1 MVDFGKLPKGT
12 IGDARRGLIVR
23 FGKKEGQYPRECS
36 KRLFRGVKGLSEVKR
51 EIRPHS
57 GGCRFSLGHNYLDAF
72 GFDKFNSLFFKP
84 ISYVRAPFGVFHVIN
99 EAQ

>member
-23 FGKKEGQYPRECS
+23 FGKKEGQYPREGS
-36 KRLFRGVKGLSEVKR
+36 KRLLRGVKGSSRVKR

-57 GGCRFSLGHNYLDAF
+57 GGCGLRLKL
-72 GFDKFNSLFFKP
+72 K
-84 ISYVRAPFGVFHVIN
+84 V
-99 EAQ
+99 

>member
-23 FGKKEGQYPRECS
+23 FGKKEGQYPCKGS
-36 KRLFRGVKGLSEVKR
+36 KSVSRGVKGLSEVRR

-57 GGCRFSLGHNYLDAF
+57 GGCGLCLKKVF
-72 GFDKFNSLFFKP
+72 LFELLAHL
-84 ISYVRAPFGVFHVIN
+84 RM
-99 EAQ
+99 E

>member
-23 FGKKEGQYPRECS
+23 FGKKEGQYPREGS
-36 KRLFRGVKGLSEVKR
+36 KRLLRCVKGSSEVRR

-57 GGCRFSLGHNYLDAF
+57 GGCGFSLL
-72 GFDKFNSLFFKP
+72 FKP
-84 ISYVRAPFGVFHVIN
+84 PPIRHYAVSVITPCLN
-99 EAQ
+99 KFAA